1 MNKKQIKTIHDLL
14 EQYNELI
21 INQRDKGTSFERL
34 MKAYLQL
41 DPLYQDQFKNV
52 YMWSEWPHRPSGKD
66 HGIDLVAESH
76 DGEFTAIQCKFYSPT
91 HQILKKDI
99 DSFFTESGIKFTVE
113 NKKMS
118 FTKRIIISTSDKWSE
133 PAEKSLEDQ
142 TIPVIRI
149 NVRELEQS
157 PIDWSKFSLNQPE
170 KLTLKEKKKLRPH
183 QEDAIKNVIEG
194 YKKYNRGKLIMAC
207 GTGKTFTSL
216 KLAEQLTNGKGTVL
230 FLVPSISLLSQTLRE
245 WTAESGTPFHAFAV
259 CSDNKI
265 GKYKEDISKHDLAIP
280 ASTDTSSL
288 LRGLE
293 KVKPDNKMT
302 VIFSTYQSI
311 EVISTAQ
318 KNGLEEFGL
327 IICDEA
333 HRTTGATAFD
343 EEDSHFVKIH
353 DQKFIQG
360 KKRLYM
366 TATPRLFGDAVKTK
380 AKENSA
386 ELYSMDNEDLYGPEL
401 HRLGF
406 GKAVSDGL
414 LTDYKVLV
422 LAIDEGIIGPTF
434 QKGLAVE
441 DKEMQLEDM
450 AKIIGCWNGLSKN
463 LIGKEAAVEDDKPM
477 RRAVAFARSIKDSQK
492 IVHVFDNVIHQYIAA
507 HPNIG
512 NVLKCE
518 LAHVDGTFNVMD
530 RNAKLDWLKEE
541 TSENTCRILSNAR
554 CLSEGVDVPALDAVL
569 FLNSRDSM
577 VDVVQSVG
585 RIMRKAEGK
594 KYGYVIL
601 PIGIPAGIPPEE
613 ALKDNKKY
621 KVVWQVLQALRAH
634 DDRFDA
640 EINKLDLNKNQSSR
654 IQVIVG
660 GGDNTAGDNEGGEK
674 TKGEGERKPVQLHLN
689 MPEIE
694 DWKIAIYGKIVA
706 KCGTRPYWEN
716 WAADI
721 AKIAEKHTK
730 QIEKILESNDPKPK
744 KTFEIFLNGIR
755 RNLNPSISHKDAI
768 EMLSQ
773 QLITKPV
780 FDAIFEHYKFTE
792 KNSVSQAMD
801 SVLKVF
807 EAAIQ
812 KEDAE
817 FLKHFYAS
825 VRMRVKGINNAEA
838 RQRIIKELYDRFFN
852 VAFKK
857 MSERLG
863 IVYTPIEVVDFII
876 QSVEDVM
883 QEEFGKSLS
892 DKDVHILD
900 PFTGT
905 GTFIVRL
912 LQSGIIKKEDLKRKF
927 TSEIHA
933 NELVLLAYY
942 IATINIEET
951 YHELSGGDYVPFE
964 GAVLTDTF
972 QLTEKETQ
980 MAFAAAVPEIHKRA
994 DAQQNSKITVIISNP
1009 PYSAGQ
1015 GDGND
1020 NNQNLKYPALDE
1032 KIGNTYAKESKAIN
1046 KNSLYDSYIRGIK
1059 WATERIGDEGVV
1071 GFVTNGSFI
1080 DSNLADGLRK
1090 SLAKEVSKIFCF
1102 NLRGNQRTSGELS
1115 RKEGGKIFDSGSR
1128 TPVAITIFIKS
1139 KKHTGPA
1146 DIYYYD
1152 IGDYLDRKTKLQV
1165 ISDFK
1170 SVKGVSWSQITSNDE
1185 GDWINH
1191 RNPEF
1196 DLFLSLGDKDI
1207 KNPCSVFSYYGPAVI
1222 TNRDAW
1228 VINFNKIQ
1236 LEKQMGSM
1244 VETYN
1249 KERDF
1254 FKIKSEQQ
1262 NTLKVEDVVNS
1273 DLKKISWTRGLRNH
1287 VKRNIE
1293 HGYNKKAVVI
1303 GLYRPFCKQYLY
1315 FDEAFV
1321 ESPGINRHLFPS
1333 GQENIV
1339 ICITNKSHFYF
1350 SAIISNSVS
1359 EYGLVNGRNGGTQCF
1374 PLYYYDNTGE
1384 ENILFSNKKVE
1395 IDGYVRRD
1403 AITDFALK
1411 EFQEKY
1417 NDKAITKE
1425 DIFYYVYGLLH
1436 SSTYREK
1443 YQNDLKKMFPRI
1455 PLLKDFWGFS
1465 KTGRE
1470 LAEIHLNYETIE
1482 PYKLQEIISDNAPK
1496 EEKKLYVVDSAGMK
1510 FSKEK
1515 KIADKTTILFN
1526 PFITL
1531 KGIPLGAYDYVVNGK
1546 SAIEWVVERYCITK
1560 DLNAK
1565 GEGSGILNDPNEWS
1579 DNPRYIIDLVKRVV
1593 AVSMETNKL
1602 VSELPSFELLEK

>member
-1 MNKKQIKTIHDLL
+1 MSKKQIKTIHDLL

-52 YMWSEWPHRPSGKD
+52 YMWGEWPHRPSGKD

-170 KLTLKEKKKLRPH
+170 KLTLKEKKKLRLH

-194 YKKYNRGKLIMAC
+194 YKKHNRGKLIMAC

-311 EVISTAQ
+311 EVISIAQ
-318 KNGLEEFGL
+318 KNGLEEFDL

-360 KKRLYM
+360 KKRIYM

-694 DWKIAIYGKIVA
+694 DWKSAIYGKIVA

-744 KTFEIFLNGIR
+744 KAFEIFLNGIR

-780 FDAIFEHYKFTE
+780 FDALFEHYKFTE

-863 IVYTPIEVVDFII
+863 IVYTPIEVVDFIV

-892 DKDVHILD
+892 DKGVHILD

-912 LQSGIIKKEDLKRKF
+912 LQSGIIKNEDLKRKF
-927 TSEIHA
+927 QSEIHA

-942 IATINIEET
+942 IATVNIEET
-951 YHELSGGDYVPFE
+951 YHELVNGEYEPFE
-964 GAVLTDTF
+964 GAVLADTF
-972 QLTEKETQ
+972 QLTEAEAQ
-980 MAFAAAVPEIHKRA
+980 MNFATAIPEIHKRVE
-994 DAQQNSKITVIISNP
+994 AQKKQSINVIISNP

-1015 GDGND
+1015 GDAND
-1020 NNQNLKYPALDE
+1020 NNQNLDYPILDE
-1032 KIGNTYAKESKAIN
+1032 KIRTTYVKESTATL
-1046 KNSLYDSYIRGIK
+1046 KNSLYDSYIRAIK

-1080 DSNLADGLRK
+1080 DSNAADGVRK
-1090 SLAKEVSKIFCF
+1090 SLAKEFSKIYCF

-1115 RKEGGKIFDSGSR
+1115 RQEGGKIFGSGSR
-1128 TPVAITIFIKS
+1128 TPVAITILIKS
-1139 KKHTGPA
+1139 KSHKGNTEIFYH
-1146 DIYYYD
+1146 D
-1152 IGDYLDRKTKLQV
+1152 IGEYLSREEKLKK
-1165 ISDFK
+1165 ISIFK
-1170 SVKGVSWSQITSNDE
+1170 SLKNIEWDKVQPNLE
-1185 GDWINH
+1185 GDWINQ
-1191 RNPEF
+1191 RDKGF
-1196 DLFLSLGDKDI
+1196 DHFISLGDKSKGHRIFEIHSSGVKTNRDFWVYNSSSSHLEKNIESMIDI
-1207 KNPCSVFSYYGPAVI
+1207 YNENRINFQKQIKGIQKEEWPKPESVI
-1222 TNRDAW
+1222 TNDSKLIGW
-1228 VINFNKIQ
+1228 SGD
-1236 LEKQMGSM
+1236 L
-1244 VETYN
+1244 VESLVSNREGKFDRTQI
-1249 KERDF
+1249 R
-1254 FKIKSEQQ
+1254 S
-1262 NTLKVEDVVNS
+1262 S
-1273 DLKKISWTRGLRNH
+1273 
-1287 VKRNIE
+1287 
-1293 HGYNKKAVVI
+1293 
-1303 GLYRPFCKQYLY
+1303 LYRPYYKSFLY
-1315 FDEAFV
+1315 FDSLFN
-1321 ESPGINRHLFPS
+1321 NRHYQLGKIFPTIYHENLIFYVTGVGGS
-1333 GQENIV
+1333 KGFSCIMSDSIPNLHLLDTGQG
-1339 ICITNKSHFYF
+1339 F
-1350 SAIISNSVS
+1350 SLYWYEKYTSDELIPRTEKVDK
-1359 EYGLVNGRNGGTQCF
+1359 YG
-1374 PLYYYDNTGE
+1374 Y
-1384 ENILFSNKKVE
+1384 IKH
-1395 IDGYVRRD
+1395 D
-1403 AITDFALK
+1403 AITDYSLNK
-1411 EFQEKY
+1411 FQSSYK
-1417 NDKAITKE
+1417 DKKITKE

-1436 SSTYREK
+1436 SLAYREK
-1443 YQNDLKKMFPRI
+1443 YQNDLKKMLPRI
-1455 PLLKDFWGFS
+1455 PLVSDFWGYS
-1465 KTGRE
+1465 KNGRD
-1470 LAEIHLNYETIE
+1470 LATLHLNYETAK
-1482 PYKLQEIISDNAPK
+1482 PYAL
-1496 EEKKLYVVDSAGMK
+1496 EEVILEKSIKKDIYKINTAGMK
-1510 FSKEK
+1510 FAKEK
-1515 KIADKTTILFN
+1515 KIVDRTTILFN
-1526 PFITL
+1526 PYIML
-1531 KGIPLGAYDYVVNGK
+1531 KGVPLEAYNYVINGK
-1546 SAIEWVVERYCITK
+1546 SAIDWIMEKYCIST
-1560 DLNAK
+1560 DRD
-1565 GEGSGILNDPNEWS
+1565 SGISNDPNEWS
-1579 DNPRYIIDLVKRVV
+1579 DDPRYVIDLLKRIIT
-1593 AVSMETNKL
+1593 VSVETNRL
-1602 VSELPSFELLEK
+1602 VKELPPFELLESKEEKIS